1 MWSKEESGMNREI
14 KFRGKRLDNKEWVY
28 GFYIHYQGWHY
39 IVTPEYFNEGCSDCG
54 SPFAVW
60 HLVDIETVGQ
70 YTGLKDKNGKEI
82 YEGDIFHLGDINI
95 KYIVEWID
103 TGFMGRQ
110 NGNTSSVGL
119 EYWQDKIEVVGNI
132 YENKELL
139 EVE

>member
-1 MWSKEESGMNREI
+1 MD
-14 KFRGKRLDNKEWVY
+14 FNKWVY
-28 GFYIHYQGWHY
+28 GDLVHNSKKEPTWIM
-39 IVTPEYFNEGCSDCG
+39 
-54 SPFAVW
+54 PFQETTKFIPVAR
-60 HLVDIETVGQ
+60 ETVGQ

-139 EVE
+139 EVK